1 MAPHENAMETKRT
14 TTRFSYRIEEKP
26 GGGFIARSTDPGA
39 EPLEG
44 ETREEVLRNVE
55 AKISAIIGEQ
65 LPSFKFGGL
74 NLTAK
79 TKVNVTHQTRFGPSS
94 DQAAQPGFSQ
104 PGLSQDSNSMGPI
117 MRGDRSNPIALIL
130 RVLAALIAAG
140 ALVYFLFHR

>member
-1 MAPHENAMETKRT
+1 METKRT
-14 TTRFSYRIEEKP
+14 TARFSYRIEEKP

-44 ETREEVLRNVE
+44 ETKEEVLRNVE

-79 TKVNVTHQTRFGPSS
+79 TKVNVTHQTRFGDSS
-94 DQAAQPGFSQ
+94 NPASQPGFSQ
-104 PGLSQDSNSMGPI
+104 PGLLQSSDSMGPI
-117 MRGDRSNPIALIL
+117 MRGGRSNPIGLIL
-130 RVLAALIAAG
+130 RILAALIGAA
-140 ALVYFLFHR
+140 ALVYLLLHR

>member
-1 MAPHENAMETKRT
+1 METKRT

-44 ETREEVLRNVE
+44 ETREEVMRNVE

-65 LPSFKFGGL
+65 LPSFKFGGV

-79 TKVNVTHQTRFGPSS
+79 AKVNVTHQTRFGASA
-94 DQAAQPGFSQ
+94 DQASQTDFSQ
-104 PGLSQDSNSMGPI
+104 PGLPQSIDSMGPI
-117 MRGDRSNPIALIL
+117 MRGNRSDPMGLIL
-130 RVLAALIAAG
+130 RVLAALIGVAA
-140 ALVYFLFHR
+140 LIYFFFHR